1 MATLR
6 TSIALGREDVVLA
19 KKAAVAQGLSLSA
32 FLAALVREH
41 AVQETR
47 FHAMDNYLQRF
58 ALRFRGREEGMQVT
72 RQDQDAEPVGA
83 VDLDPVDRDV
93 LHAGA
98 RIPGDHQ
105 AGGDV
110 GAMIVFAVRRDGQQR
125 ADVGGAAG
133 EAVHDLLHRRF
144 GHVHLTPAQRLLGGR
159 TEVLQQSRLR
169 DAHRFGDPGAP

>member
-58 ALRFRGREEGMQVT
+58 ALRFRLSEKARAAVE
-72 RQDQDAEPVGA
+72 AEWSAP
-83 VDLDPVDRDV
+83 LKPIR
-93 LHAGA
+93 
-98 RIPGDHQ
+98 P
-105 AGGDV
+105 
-110 GAMIVFAVRRDGQQR
+110 RRRR
-125 ADVGGAAG
+125 AA
-133 EAVHDLLHRRF
+133 
-144 GHVHLTPAQRLLGGR
+144 
-159 TEVLQQSRLR
+159 
-169 DAHRFGDPGAP
+169 